1 MAGPARPE
9 PPETGEQSDAELL
22 ARHVA
27 GDQAAFGRLV
37 HRHRDRLWA
46 VALRTLG
53 DREEAA
59 DALQDALVSALRA
72 AHTFQGRSAVTTWL
86 HRIVVNACLDRARR
100 ANSRRAGSLDE
111 EPGRLD
117 TLVPAAEPTD
127 ALVLRHE
134 LRRELG
140 AALAELPAEQRAALV
155 LVDMQG
161 YPVAEA
167 AELLG
172 VPVGTV
178 KSRCA
183 RGRARLLPL
192 VRHLRADAEP
202 GDGPQRTA
210 AGDVS
215 RETPPGTPSAGPPPS
230 AREAGRGA
238 AREPGPPTGPPG
250 NRPGPASVP
259 SRGPGIP
266 AQEPSLEG
274 DATPR

>member
-1 MAGPARPE
+1 MADD
-9 PPETGEQSDAELL
+9 DATLL

-27 GDQAAFGRLV
+27 GDREAFGLLV
-37 HRHRDRLWA
+37 NRHRDRLWA

-59 DALQDALVSALRA
+59 DALQDALVSAFRA
-72 AHTFQGRSAVTTWL
+72 AAGFQGRSAVTTWL

-100 ANSRRAGSLDE
+100 SATRRTTPLDE
-111 EPGRLD
+111 DPQRLD
-117 TLVPAAEPTD
+117 GLVGSAEPAD
-127 ALVLRHE
+127 SPVVRAEVH
-134 LRRELG
+134 RELT
-140 AALAELPAEQRAALV
+140 AALAELPPEQRAALV

-192 VRHLRADAEP
+192 VRHLRESD
-202 GDGPQRTA
+202 DGARDGTHD
-210 AGDVS
+210 GTHDGRNVS
-215 RETPPGTPSAGPPPS
+215 RETPARRASGRAAPGPSGGAPPPP
-230 AREAGRGA
+230 GDTRGN
-238 AREPGPPTGPPG
+238 PTGPRTVTG
-250 NRPGPASVP
+250 TGTSTGRTM
-259 SRGPGIP
+259 
-266 AQEPSLEG
+266 LEG
-274 DATPR
+274 DASTR

>member
-1 MAGPARPE
+1 MAE
-9 PPETGEQSDAELL
+9 DDAALL

-27 GDQAAFGRLV
+27 GDPDAFGLLV
-37 HRHRDRLWA
+37 NRHRDRLWA

-59 DALQDALVSALRA
+59 DALQDALVSAFRA
-72 AHTFQGRSAVTTWL
+72 APGFQGRSAVTTWL

-100 ANSRRAGSLDE
+100 SATRRTTPLDE
-111 EPGRLD
+111 DPRRLD
-117 TLVPAAEPTD
+117 TLVGAAEPAD
-127 ALVLRHE
+127 SPVVRAEVQ
-134 LRRELG
+134 RELA

-192 VRHLRADAEP
+192 VRHLRES
-202 GDGPQRTA
+202 GGGT
-210 AGDVS
+210 DVS
-215 RETPPGTPSAGPPPS
+215 RETPNAPGAAPPPRRN
-230 AREAGRGA
+230 A
-238 AREPGPPTGPPG
+238 PGNPTGTG
-250 NRPGPASVP
+250 TVTGTGPNTGRTV
-259 SRGPGIP
+259 
-266 AQEPSLEG
+266 LEG
-274 DATPR
+274 DASTR

>member
-1 MAGPARPE
+1 MADDGPER
-9 PPETGEQSDAELL
+9 GDDDAALL

-27 GDQAAFGRLV
+27 GDREAFGRLV
-37 HRHRDRLWA
+37 NRHRDRLWA

-59 DALQDALVSALRA
+59 DALQDALVSAFRS

-100 ANSRRAGSLDE
+100 TATRRTRPLDDD
-111 EPGRLD
+111 PGRLD
-117 TLVPAAEPTD
+117 ALVGAAEPAD
-127 ALVLRHE
+127 SPVVRAEVH
-134 LRRELG
+134 RELS

-192 VRHLRADAEP
+192 VRHLREERT
-202 GDGPQRTA
+202 DGV
-210 AGDVS
+210 GVS
-215 RETPPGTPSAGPPPS
+215 RGTPTASGT
-230 AREAGRGA
+230 AR
-238 AREPGPPTGPPG
+238 PPG
-250 NRPGPASVP
+250 NPPGPRTVTGTAP
-259 SRGPGIP
+259 DP
-266 AQEPSLEG
+266 ARPILEG
-274 DATPR
+274 DASTR

>member
-1 MAGPARPE
+1 MAVTDGADR
-9 PPETGEQSDAELL
+9 TDDDAALL

-27 GDQAAFGRLV
+27 GDREAFGLLV
-37 HRHRDRLWA
+37 NRHRDRLWA

-59 DALQDALVSALRA
+59 DALQDALVSAFRS

-100 ANSRRAGSLDE
+100 TATRRTKPLDDD
-111 EPGRLD
+111 PQRLD
-117 TLVPAAEPTD
+117 SLVGSAEPAD
-127 ALVLRHE
+127 SPVVRAEVH
-134 LRRELG
+134 REVT
-140 AALAELPAEQRAALV
+140 AALAELPVEQRAALV

-192 VRHLRADAEP
+192 VRHLRE
-202 GDGPQRTA
+202 DGGGA
-210 AGDVS
+210 AAAAVP
-215 RETPPGTPSAGPPPS
+215 RETTTARPGGGPVRGSAS
-230 AREAGRGA
+230 
-238 AREPGPPTGPPG
+238 GPPG
-250 NRPGPASVP
+250 NPPAARTVTGTGPDTGRP
-259 SRGPGIP
+259 I
-266 AQEPSLEG
+266 LEG
-274 DATPR
+274 DASTR

>member
-1 MAGPARPE
+1 MTVADD
-9 PPETGEQSDAELL
+9 DAALL

-27 GDQAAFGRLV
+27 GDPQAFGQLV
-37 HRHRDRLWA
+37 NRHRDRLWA

-59 DALQDALVSALRA
+59 DALQDALVSAFRA
-72 AHTFQGRSAVTTWL
+72 APGFQGRSAVTTWL

-100 ANSRRAGSLDE
+100 SATRRTTPLDDD
-111 EPGRLD
+111 PQRLD
-117 TLVPAAEPTD
+117 SLVGTAEPAD
-127 ALVLRHE
+127 SPVVRAEVH
-134 LRRELG
+134 RELT
-140 AALAELPAEQRAALV
+140 AALAELPVEQRAALV

-192 VRHLRADAEP
+192 VRHLRET
-202 GDGPQRTA
+202 DGARQ
-210 AGDVS
+210 DVS
-215 RETPPGTPSAGPPPS
+215 RETP
-230 AREAGRGA
+230 GRGA
-238 AREPGPPTGPPG
+238 PGRRAPGSPGTAPPPRHDAQGNPTGPRTVTG
-250 NRPGPASVP
+250 TGPSTG
-259 SRGPGIP
+259 RTM
-266 AQEPSLEG
+266 LEG
-274 DATPR
+274 DASTR

>member
-1 MAGPARPE
+1 VASPSGDDSPAAQSVGAG
-9 PPETGEQSDAELL
+9 TGAPTGADPDAVLL
-22 ARHVA
+22 ARHIA
-27 GDQAAFGRLV
+27 GDHDAFGELV
-37 HRHRDRLWA
+37 ARHRDRLWA

-59 DALQDALVSALRA
+59 DALQDALVSAFRA

-100 ANSRRAGSLDE
+100 NAARPTRPLDQEPAQEALLGLDE
-111 EPGRLD
+111 GAD
-117 TLVPAAEPTD
+117 VSAE
-127 ALVLRHE
+127 RGE

-140 AALAELPAEQRAALV
+140 AALATLPQDQRAALV

-167 AELLG
+167 AAILG

-192 VRHLRADAEP
+192 TAHLRAA
-202 GDGPQRTA
+202 
-210 AGDVS
+210 VS
-215 RETPPGTPSAGPPPS
+215 RETAAVPREAAGVSRETDRPTALSGDGSPPGPERNPNGGATVPSPADPSADTHRS
-230 AREAGRGA
+230 
-238 AREPGPPTGPPG
+238 
-250 NRPGPASVP
+250 
-259 SRGPGIP
+259 
-266 AQEPSLEG
+266 
-274 DATPR
+274 DTPRAGGEQPR

>member
-1 MAGPARPE
+1 MADGTVPADD
-9 PPETGEQSDAELL
+9 DATLL

-27 GDQAAFGRLV
+27 GDRDAFGMLV
-37 HRHRDRLWA
+37 DRHRDRLWA

-59 DALQDALVSALRA
+59 DALQDALVSAFRA

-100 ANSRRAGSLDE
+100 TASRRTKPLDDD
-111 EPGRLD
+111 PQRL
-117 TLVPAAEPTD
+117 D
-127 ALVLRHE
+127 ALVGQAEPADSPVVRAEVH
-134 LRRELG
+134 RELA

-167 AELLG
+167 AEVLG

-192 VRHLRADAEP
+192 VRHLREDGTTPDA
-202 GDGPQRTA
+202 A
-210 AGDVS
+210 
-215 RETPPGTPSAGPPPS
+215 
-230 AREAGRGA
+230 
-238 AREPGPPTGPPG
+238 PGPSVPRGTEGTARTPRGSAPPPG
-250 NRPGPASVP
+250 NPSGARTVTRTGPDTGRP
-259 SRGPGIP
+259 I
-266 AQEPSLEG
+266 LEG
-274 DATPR
+274 DASKR

>member
-1 MAGPARPE
+1 MTVAE
-9 PPETGEQSDAELL
+9 DDAALL

-27 GDQAAFGRLV
+27 GDPDAFGLLV
-37 HRHRDRLWA
+37 NRHRDRLWA

-59 DALQDALVSALRA
+59 DALQDALVSAFRA
-72 AHTFQGRSAVTTWL
+72 APGFQGRSAVTTWL

-100 ANSRRAGSLDE
+100 SATRRTTPLDE
-111 EPGRLD
+111 DPRRLD
-117 TLVPAAEPTD
+117 TLVGAAEPAD
-127 ALVLRHE
+127 SPVVRAEVQ
-134 LRRELG
+134 RELA

-192 VRHLRADAEP
+192 VRHLRES
-202 GDGPQRTA
+202 GGGP
-210 AGDVS
+210 DVS
-215 RETPPGTPSAGPPPS
+215 RETPETPKTPTAPGAAPPPRRN
-230 AREAGRGA
+230 A
-238 AREPGPPTGPPG
+238 PGNPTGTG
-250 NRPGPASVP
+250 TVTGTGPNTGRTV
-259 SRGPGIP
+259 
-266 AQEPSLEG
+266 LEG
-274 DATPR
+274 DASTR

>member
-1 MAGPARPE
+1 MAGPTGPQ
-9 PPETGEQSDAELL
+9 PPEAAEPTDAELL
-22 ARHVA
+22 AHHVA
-27 GDQAAFGRLV
+27 GDPTAFGLLV
-37 HRHRDRLWA
+37 QRHRDRLWA
-46 VALRTLG
+46 VAVRTLG

-59 DALQDALVSALRA
+59 DALQDALLSALRA

-100 ANSRRAGSLDE
+100 ATTRRAGSLDE
-111 EPGRLD
+111 DPQQLE
-117 TLVPAAEPTD
+117 TLAGSAEPTD
-127 ALVLRHE
+127 ALVIRRE

-140 AALAELPAEQRAALV
+140 AALASLPADQRAALV

-167 AELLG
+167 AEVLG
-172 VPVGTV
+172 IPVGTV

-192 VRHLRADAEP
+192 VRHLRPAPGPAEP
-202 GDGPQRTA
+202 

-215 RETPPGTPSAGPPPS
+215 RETSTAPPAGGNPKGT
-230 AREAGRGA
+230 
-238 AREPGPPTGPPG
+238 
-250 NRPGPASVP
+250 RPVP
-259 SRGPGIP
+259 SPDP
-266 AQEPSLEG
+266 TVPTQELSLEG

>member
-1 MAGPARPE
+1 MTVADD
-9 PPETGEQSDAELL
+9 DAALL

-27 GDQAAFGRLV
+27 GDPDAFGLLV
-37 HRHRDRLWA
+37 NRHRDRLWA

-59 DALQDALVSALRA
+59 DALQDALVSAFRA
-72 AHTFQGRSAVTTWL
+72 AAGFQGRSAVTTWL

-100 ANSRRAGSLDE
+100 SATRRTTPLDE
-111 EPGRLD
+111 DPQRLD
-117 TLVPAAEPTD
+117 GLVGTAEPAD
-127 ALVLRHE
+127 SPVVRAE
-134 LRRELG
+134 LNRELA
-140 AALAELPAEQRAALV
+140 AALAELPVEQRAALV

-192 VRHLRADAEP
+192 VRHLREADGEA
-202 GDGPQRTA
+202 GDGRN
-210 AGDVS
+210 VS
-215 RETPPGTPSAGPPPS
+215 RETPRRGTP
-230 AREAGRGA
+230 GRGA
-238 AREPGPPTGPPG
+238 PGSPTGASGGAPPPHRDAQGNPTGPRTVTG
-250 NRPGPASVP
+250 TGPSTG
-259 SRGPGIP
+259 RTM
-266 AQEPSLEG
+266 LEG
-274 DATPR
+274 DASTR

>member
-1 MAGPARPE
+1 MADD
-9 PPETGEQSDAELL
+9 DATLL

-27 GDQAAFGRLV
+27 GDREAFGLLV
-37 HRHRDRLWA
+37 NRHRDRLWA

-59 DALQDALVSALRA
+59 DALQDALVSAFRA
-72 AHTFQGRSAVTTWL
+72 APGFQGRSAVTTWL

-100 ANSRRAGSLDE
+100 SATRRTTPLDE
-111 EPGRLD
+111 DPQRLD
-117 TLVPAAEPTD
+117 TLVGASEPADSPVVRAE
-127 ALVLRHE
+127 VH
-134 LRRELG
+134 REVT

-167 AELLG
+167 AEVLG

-192 VRHLRADAEP
+192 VRHLRENA
-202 GDGPQRTA
+202 GGP
-210 AGDVS
+210 DVS
-215 RETPPGTPSAGPPPS
+215 RETPDGPGSAPPP
-230 AREAGRGA
+230 RRGA
-238 AREPGPPTGPPG
+238 PGNPTGPRTVTG
-250 NRPGPASVP
+250 T
-259 SRGPGIP
+259 GPGTGRTI
-266 AQEPSLEG
+266 LEG
-274 DATPR
+274 DASTR